1 MSRFATFAIGALAL
15 GMVVGMVA
23 CPRGTPPPMDKRST
37 PAQGILALEGRW
49 SDQDGRPRTL
59 AELRG
64 RPLLLAMIFTR
75 CGYACPRTVSDLQG
89 ILAALPADQRSGVG
103 VLLVSFD
110 HERDDPATLRA
121 FAAEH
126 GLDPATWTLF
136 HGGSDEV
143 RTLAA
148 ALGVRYRPAEGGG
161 FAHSNLITVLDRAG
175 RVAHQVEG
183 LGVAP
188 SAVLPAVAAAIAKE
202 EGHDP

>member
-1 MSRFATFAIGALAL
+1 MSRFAIGALAL
-15 GMVVGMVA
+15 GMVVGVVA
-23 CPRGTPPPMDKRST
+23 CPGGTAPAGAPAPGPRAE
-37 PAQGILALEGRW
+37 AQGILALEGTW
-49 SDQDGRPRTL
+49 TDQDGRGRTL

-64 RPLLLAMIFTR
+64 RPLLVAMVFTR

-89 ILAALPADQRSGVG
+89 ILAALPSGQRSGVG

-110 HERDDPATLRA
+110 HERDDPAALRA
-121 FAAEH
+121 FAAER
-126 GLDPATWTLF
+126 GLDPATWTLLR
-136 HGGSDEV
+136 GGADDV

-148 ALGVRYRPAEGGG
+148 ALGVRYRAAEGGG

-188 SAVLPAVAAAIAKE
+188 AAVLPAVSAALAQE
-202 EGHDP
+202 EGRVP